1 MSGMSG
7 VLNDLYIRF
16 MVWLGAEPPPGY
28 EYLLGAEPS
37 PKKYTLQKGD
47 TLFSVARKF
56 NVHYERIAKANG
68 MEKPEALPPGQTL
81 LIPPANWDPAS
92 GPLQQLQTP
101 APTAPPPTPEPLPP
115 IETAPLEPFAPP
127 QEPEQ
132 HPAVA
137 EAVPGAKVE
146 RVAPPPEEIAEVVT
160 PVQEQV
166 VETAPEVKIESV
178 TPPPGEIAEVAA
190 PVEEQAIEAG
200 PVAETWTGEEVAPV
214 VPTAEQRPPL
224 PEQDLIFRYEAQQ
237 GDTLSAIARR
247 YGVTADQLIE
257 ANAIADER
265 IFAGQKLIIPGY
277 SPTKPQPAP
286 VIEPQPLPPLT
297 PPIDQYFMYT
307 VTRGDTLHS
316 IANRY
321 GVTVQQIIELNQIEN
336 PDMIRVGQQLM
347 IPSVAAPPEPGL
359 EAAVRPPF
367 TPPAFAMVDPT
378 FPPYGPADAVRAFYV
393 SYFALGHPDTRQR
406 VFQLLESTE
415 LNAAVI
421 DVKSDDG
428 LISYPTQ
435 VPLAHDIGAARPM
448 AKDFDL
454 LLAQLKAQGIY
465 TIARIV
471 TFKDSLL
478 AKRHPE
484 YAVKLSNAIEVLP
497 DQEHLSWND
506 PFLEPIWDYNTQIA
520 LEAAQL
526 GFDEILFSH
535 VRFPSPSQVGSLQFS
550 QEATREMRVAAIT
563 SFLSL
568 ARGQLGPYSVKVAA
582 DTFGYT
588 CWRKDDSLIGQDIE
602 RMGQYLDV
610 LCPMLYPST
619 FGSGIPGYKMAVA
632 YPYEV
637 VYESAQRAVGRVT
650 LLGCAVRPWLQ
661 DFPDYRFDKRVYGR
675 EEIQAQIKGC
685 FDAGC
690 AGFMVWDHRVK
701 YTEGAYAPVSVHA

>member
-7 VLNDLYIRF
+7 VLNDLYVRF
-16 MVWLGAEPPPGY
+16 MVWLGAEPPLGY
-28 EYLLGAEPS
+28 EHLIGAETS
-37 PKKYTLQKGD
+37 PKKYTMQKGD

-68 MEKPEALPPGQTL
+68 MEKPEILQPGQTL

-92 GPLQQLQTP
+92 GPLQQLR
-101 APTAPPPTPEPLPP
+101 APESAAPPPTPEALPT
-115 IETAPLEPFAPP
+115 IETAPPEPLAPT
-127 QEPEQ
+127 QEPE
-132 HPAVA
+132 PPPTVAVA
-137 EAVPGAKVE
+137 EVAPEVTVE
-146 RVAPPPEEIAEVVT
+146 PVAPPPEEIAEV
-160 PVQEQV
+160 
-166 VETAPEVKIESV
+166 
-178 TPPPGEIAEVAA
+178 AA
-190 PVEEQAIEAG
+190 PTEEQAIEAE
-200 PVAETWTGEEVAPV
+200 PVVETWTGEEVAPV
-214 VPTAEQRPPL
+214 ALEAEQPPTL
-224 PEQDLIFRYEAQQ
+224 PEQDLIFRYEVQH

-247 YGVTADQLIE
+247 YDVTVEQLVE
-257 ANAIADER
+257 ANALADER

-277 SPTKPQPAP
+277 SPTKPQPTHA
-286 VIEPQPLPPLT
+286 VEPQPLPPLT

-321 GVTVQQIIELNQIEN
+321 GVTAQQIVELNQIEH
-336 PDMIRVGQQLM
+336 PDMIRIGQQLM
-347 IPSVAAPPEPGL
+347 VPSVAAPPETGL
-359 EAAVRPPF
+359 EAAVKPPF
-367 TPPAFAMVDPT
+367 TPPTFAVVDPT
-378 FPPYGPADAVRAFYV
+378 FPPAGPANAVRAFYV
-393 SYFALGHPDTRQR
+393 SYFALGHPDMRQR

-415 LNAAVI
+415 LNAVVI
-421 DVKSDDG
+421 DVKSDEG

-435 VPLAHDIGAARPM
+435 VPLAHEIGAARPM

-454 LLAQLKAQGIY
+454 LMTQLKVQGIY

-478 AKRHPE
+478 AKHHSE

-506 PFLEPIWDYNTQIA
+506 PFLEPVWDYNIRVA

-535 VRFPSPSQVGSLQFS
+535 VRFPGPSQAGSLQFS
-550 QEATREMRVAAIT
+550 QEATRETRVAAIT

-568 ARGQLGPYSVKVAA
+568 ARGQFEPYGVKVAA
-582 DTFGYT
+582 DTLGYT

-637 VYESAQRAVGRVT
+637 VSESARRAVGRVT
-650 LLGCAVRPWLQ
+650 LLGCEVRPWLQ

-685 FDAGC
+685 FDVGC
-690 AGFMVWDHRVK
+690 TGFMVWDHRVK
-701 YTEGAYAPVSVHA
+701 YTDGAYAPVRVTV